1 MVVGAIGGSFSAGG
15 SGPQRRPDEA
25 KADGGT
31 DGRGADQETQR
42 TAMKTKMLGA
52 LCLAVLAVGAS
63 VLRAQ
68 PFQYQVDY
76 TGPAVLLAADDHAE
90 RLLPGNPAS
99 RALELSVWQEES
111 IAAVREGQRFELAGI
126 AVDYTLTPA
135 ERRARGAEVVKAKGG
150 QVMDLLTVG
159 QRETL
164 ASWVEKERERVD
176 MILGENL
183 VERLQPF
190 SWLSAKLG
198 LTDEQQGR
206 VDSIRASQRA
216 DIGIINGLTGQDPDD
231 IKDRMNAMFLRHGE
245 AVRALLTPA
254 QVAQLDG
261 MWSEVY

>member
-1 MVVGAIGGSFSAGG
+1 
-15 SGPQRRPDEA
+15 
-25 KADGGT
+25 
-31 DGRGADQETQR
+31 
-42 TAMKTKMLGA
+42 MKTKMLGA
-52 LCLAVLAVGAS
+52 LCLAALAVGAL

-90 RLLPGNPAS
+90 RLLPGTPAS
-99 RALELSVWQEES
+99 RALDLSVWQEER
-111 IAAVREGQRFELAGI
+111 IAAVREGQRYELADI

-135 ERRARGAEVVKAKGG
+135 ERRARGAEVIKAKGG
-150 QVMDLLTVG
+150 EVLDLLTVG

-183 VERLQPF
+183 VERLQPY
-190 SWLSAKLG
+190 SWLSAKIG
-198 LTDEQQGR
+198 LTDAQQSE
-206 VDSIRASQRA
+206 VDSIRLRQRA
-216 DIGIINGLTGQDPDD
+216 DIGIINSLTDLDPED

-245 AVRALLTPA
+245 AVRALLTSS
-254 QVAQLDG
+254 QVAQLDM